1 MYMIGE
7 TLSLEEKYAILCFFD
22 SLFRYNPR
30 WECVVEEIKNS
41 FSHFFDL
48 KIGNEVLINWESI
61 PESPLITLTNPEY
74 R

>member
-1 MYMIGE
+1 M
-7 TLSLEEKYAILCFFD
+7 
-22 SLFRYNPR
+22 
-30 WECVVEEIKNS
+30 WECVIEEIKKG

-48 KIGNEVLINWESI
+48 KIENEMLVNWESI